1 MAAGLALISLHRTHV
16 GPVALGELP
25 EGEYRALTPSELEA
39 LR

>member
-1 MAAGLALISLHRTHV
+1 VGLRLLSLQRTSV
-16 GPVALGELP
+16 GPVELGDLP